1 LETTLI
7 QQFGIYFPDDE
18 LQQALTFI
26 EKEIIKSEFD
36 AISYACDQMLLD
48 TEDGTWGRLHKPF
61 AELTNRYILGKKLE
75 ILCDKPL
82 KKNKE

>member
-18 LQQALTFI
+18 LQKALAFI
-26 EKEIIKSEFD
+26 EQEIIRGECD
-36 AISYACDQMLLD
+36 GISYACDQMLID

-61 AELTNRYILGKKLE
+61 AELTNRYILGKKQE
-75 ILCDKPL
+75 ILCDKPW
-82 KKNKE
+82 KKE